1 MIPFR
6 TTDRLEALPL
16 TIGGLRVDLE
26 TEIPELTTLLRD
38 KYGAFLDDGNEPRAT
53 IKLTRSTESEF
64 LPLQPGAWQI
74 HAPREGAH
82 LAFES
87 YFEKGEFDFSTRRGT
102 LKLAPRGD
110 PENYLRVL
118 YAHLALDNGG
128 LLLHACGIIRKERGY
143 CFFGP
148 STFGKT
154 TIARLSAN
162 DIILSDDLA
171 LVQKQGGRY
180 FIFGVPFRGDLPEA
194 PRTNAVAPLAGLYS
208 LVKSDQVR
216 LEEMPSPRA
225 LAELLSVVPFV
236 MRDPESRS
244 RVTEQLLDLIK
255 LVPPRALSFRRDP
268 DFWEVIE
275 AHD

>member
-1 MIPFR
+1 M
-6 TTDRLEALPL
+6 
-16 TIGGLRVDLE
+16 RVDLE
-26 TEIPELTTLLRD
+26 TEIPELAEALRA
-38 KYGAFLDDGNEPRAT
+38 KYEAFLGDESESRAT
-53 IKLTRSTESEF
+53 VRLTRSMESEF
-64 LPLQPGAWQI
+64 LPLRPGAWQI

-87 YFEKGEFDFSTRRGT
+87 YFEKGEFDFNARRGT
-102 LKLAPRGD
+102 LTLTPHGD

-118 YAHLALDNGG
+118 WAHLALDNGG
-128 LLLHACGIIRKERGY
+128 LLLHACGIVRKERGY

-154 TIARLSAN
+154 TIARLSEG
-162 DIILSDDLA
+162 DTVLSDDLA
-171 LVQKQGGRY
+171 LIKKQEGRY

-208 LVKSDQVR
+208 LVKSDEVR
-216 LEEMPSPRA
+216 LDGMPTARA

-236 MRDPESRS
+236 MRDSDSRS
-244 RVTEQLLDLIK
+244 RVTERLLDLIK

-268 DFWEVIE
+268 DFWQVIE
-275 AHD
+275 AHG